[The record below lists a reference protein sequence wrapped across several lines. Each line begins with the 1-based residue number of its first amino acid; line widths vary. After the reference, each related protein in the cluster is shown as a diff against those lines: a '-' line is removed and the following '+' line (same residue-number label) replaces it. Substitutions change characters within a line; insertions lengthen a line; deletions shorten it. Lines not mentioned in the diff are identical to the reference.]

1 MSSPQPPLTVQQTT
15 LAAIDAEVAR
25 ILAYLNACPVGSAA
39 AAIGQWLTGLDD
51 FVWRL
56 EQLTPATLW
65 LVQQG
70 LPAAGQRLETV
81 TRDLAG
87 ARQKYLEMY
96 QSTVAIQSQW
106 PAIWADAEKFT
117 IASISHATQ
126 YRQAVFDRWLQGYFD
141 VTEERCF
148 DCHRLIGI
156 SGGGYCLDCARR
168 RRLI

>member
-1 MSSPQPPLTVQQTT
+1 MPSPQPPLTVQQAT
-15 LAAIDAEVAR
+15 LAAIEAEVAR
-25 ILAYLNACPVGSAA
+25 IFAYLNACPVGGAA
-39 AAIGQWLTGLDD
+39 VAIGQWFTGLDD

-56 EQLTPATLW
+56 EQLTPTALW

-70 LPAAGQRLETV
+70 FPAAGQRLGTV

-87 ARQKYLEMY
+87 ARQKYREMY
-96 QSTVAIQSQW
+96 QSTVAIQSKW
-106 PAIWADAEKFT
+106 PAIWADAENFA
-117 IASISHATQ
+117 IASISRATQ

-141 VTEERCF
+141 VTEEHCF

-156 SGGGYCLDCARR
+156 PGGGYCLDCARR